1 MQKMGSPPA
10 RPAASLGRLTG
21 IFDPIRSQK
30 RQELSQITGIQKI
43 ADNTNSAAAA
53 QKNADR
59 RTNRSTNAFGLK
71 WINLNIPNPRGEGLE
86 RLQDS
91 AIVKPIGI
99 GENQGGAGT
108 GL

>member
-30 RQELSQITGIQKI
+30 RQELSQITGIQKM

-53 QKNADR
+53 QKTLIAGLAAL
-59 RTNRSTNAFGLK
+59 RTHLG
-71 WINLNIPNPRGEGLE
+71 
-86 RLQDS
+86 
-91 AIVKPIGI
+91 
-99 GENQGGAGT
+99 
-108 GL
+108 